1 MSRNG
6 WNSQKLCTWLG
17 LSDLKQEGTFMVS
30 STGEEPGYTNWAA
43 GNPDSYGG
51 NEDCAQFYYYRDQW
65 NDAPCDIRGGEDWK
79 FVAVCEKI

>member
-17 LSDLKQEGTFMVS
+17 LSDLKQEGTFMWS

-51 NEDCAQFYYYRDQW
+51 NEDCAQFWYSRGQW
-65 NDAPCDIRGGEDWK
+65 NDAQCDIRAWK
-79 FVAVCEKI
+79 DRKMAAVCEKI